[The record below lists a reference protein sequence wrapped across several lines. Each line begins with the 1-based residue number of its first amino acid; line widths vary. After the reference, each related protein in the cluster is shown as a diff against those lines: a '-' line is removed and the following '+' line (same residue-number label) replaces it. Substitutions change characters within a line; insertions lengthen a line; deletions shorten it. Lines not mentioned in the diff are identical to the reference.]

1 MPDKNFVPNGDKIP
15 KGAVPV
21 SMAGAA
27 APLMGQQI
35 PSRQTLAGSAGGGAP
50 QPGAQ
55 RTAQL
60 SPAQTPRG
68 AKEVPLAGAPK
79 LGQAEAPQQRPA
91 ALGDANDV
99 HTIRVE
105 GLGADGRRYKAD
117 FDAVFPKGTKITG
130 IGEI

>member
-15 KGAVPV
+15 KGAAQV
-21 SMAGAA
+21 SLKGSS
-27 APLMGQQI
+27 APLMGQSI
-35 PSRQTLAGSAGGGAP
+35 PGRPAPGQGGGAAP
-50 QPGAQ
+50 AVPQ

-68 AKEVPLAGAPK
+68 AQEVPLAGAPR
-79 LGQAEAPQQRPA
+79 LGQAAAPQPRPV
-91 ALGDANDV
+91 ALGQEGNDV

-130 IGEI
+130 IGEL

>member
-15 KGAVPV
+15 KGASPV
-21 SMAGAA
+21 SLVGAS
-27 APLMGQQI
+27 APLMGQSI
-35 PSRQTLAGSAGGGAP
+35 PGRSAPGSQGGGTAQAAP
-50 QPGAQ
+50 Q

-68 AKEVPLAGAPK
+68 AQEVPLAGAAR
-79 LGQAEAPQQRPA
+79 LGQAAAPQQRPV
-91 ALGDANDV
+91 ALGQEANDV